1 MQWKKT
7 RCGRQRNDHG
17 RTASGFNAV
26 VFPGSVPGQEDR
38 QGGWRR
44 PVKSAVVLVGGEARR
59 ANGQEK
65 YFFTYHGRTFI
76 ERLVDSLRQ
85 VVDEIIL
92 VARDP
97 EQCKR
102 FSSLGGIRC
111 ITDIRTGIGPIG
123 GLHAG
128 SLAARGDLIFVSAC
142 DMPCIDSEVIR
153 YLFDQIDNYDA
164 VIPRWNPDMLEP
176 LHAVYRRT
184 ALIRYLE
191 SHHSLSLREMVLN
204 LSARY
209 ITVDEIRSIDPE
221 LLTFTNINK
230 LEDLEHI
237 NSPGS
242 KSHKS
247 PTSRKNL

>member
-1 MQWKKT
+1 M
-7 RCGRQRNDHG
+7 
-17 RTASGFNAV
+17 
-26 VFPGSVPGQEDR
+26 VFL
-38 QGGWRR
+38 QGNQFHERST

-59 ANGQEK
+59 ANGKEK
-65 YFFTYHGRTFI
+65 YFFTYLGRTFI

-102 FSSLGGIRC
+102 FSSIEGIRC
-111 ITDIRTGIGPIG
+111 ITDIRGGIGPIG

-142 DMPCIDSEVIR
+142 DMPCIDPRVIAC
-153 YLFDQIDNYDA
+153 LFDHIDDYDA

-184 ALIRYLE
+184 ALVKYLE
-191 SHHSLSLREMVLN
+191 SHDSLSLREMAMN

-209 ITVDEIRSIDPE
+209 IMVDELRRIDPE
-221 LLTFTNINK
+221 LRTFTNINK
-230 LEDLEHI
+230 LEDLERI
-237 NSPGS
+237 NTT
-242 KSHKS
+242 H
-247 PTSRKNL
+247 